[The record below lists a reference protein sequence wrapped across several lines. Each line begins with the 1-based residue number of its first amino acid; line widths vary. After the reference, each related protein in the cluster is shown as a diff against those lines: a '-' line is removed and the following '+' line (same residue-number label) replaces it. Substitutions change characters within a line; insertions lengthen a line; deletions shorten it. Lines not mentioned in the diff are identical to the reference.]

1 MDSETYQETTSS
13 IQKEDNQNYFE
24 LDDFIEKSII
34 RHYFYSLGYFLF
46 LKFIIIILKKILIF
60 LGTLLR
66 NN

>member
-34 RHYFYSLGYFLF
+34 RHYFYSLGYI
-46 LKFIIIILKKILIF
+46 FIFKVYNINIKENTNFSRYSFAK
-60 LGTLLR
+60 
-66 NN
+66 